1 MQKTL
6 ESVVPLI
13 MCKIYSPGK
22 TFFWL
27 PSFSS
32 VALPSL
38 ATLPSSWGSPLHRD
52 DNDDEPPSGSSKT
65 RMWQVWVLAGSWSSL
80 LCPLSWWVY
89 ALCPG
94 EFVPFV
100 LVSLCPLSWW
110 VVHPDAQPVTIMLL
124 TSRSWFLDWSCPPW
138 TGAEDFA
145 WLVSLPLLCS
155 PPTWASWPWRW
166 WLWWSW
172 PWRWWPWWSW
182 PWRWWPWGF
191 QGSQQIHL
199 VWFSYHFAFK
209 VEEASKIAPFD
220 RWNLGLDLI
229 MMQYEISLD
238 WFLMFSKAKGIL
250 LLLGG
255 KFPQEKEKVWIVVSF
270 FNKHCKDCE
279 CCPGLNVMI
288 RFLNLSTVALGH

>member
-52 DNDDEPPSGSSKT
+52 DNDDEPSSGSSKT

-100 LVSLCPLSWW
+100 LVSGPSWCSACNYNALDFQIL
-110 VVHPDAQPVTIMLL
+110 VLGLELP
-124 TSRSWFLDWSCPPW
+124 SLDWSGRLRLVGLAA
-138 TGAEDFA
+138 TTLFA
-145 WLVSLPLLCS
+145 SNLGILALKVMAMMVLAVKVVAVMILALKVVAMGISRIAADSL
-155 PPTWASWPWRW
+155 
-166 WLWWSW
+166 
-172 PWRWWPWWSW
+172 
-182 PWRWWPWGF
+182 G
-191 QGSQQIHL
+191 L
-199 VWFSYHFAFK
+199 VWS
-209 VEEASKIAPFD
+209 
-220 RWNLGLDLI
+220 
-229 MMQYEISLD
+229 SLC
-238 WFLMFSKAKGIL
+238 F
-250 LLLGG
+250 
-255 KFPQEKEKVWIVVSF
+255 
-270 FNKHCKDCE
+270 
-279 CCPGLNVMI
+279 
-288 RFLNLSTVALGH
+288 